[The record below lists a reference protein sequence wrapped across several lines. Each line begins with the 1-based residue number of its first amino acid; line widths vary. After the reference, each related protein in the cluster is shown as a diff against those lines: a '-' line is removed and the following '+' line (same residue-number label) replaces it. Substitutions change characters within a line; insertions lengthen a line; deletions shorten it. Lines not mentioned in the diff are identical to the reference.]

1 MAEKVTKSK
10 RPAKISKPAQQQTL
24 SIIPGGKIN
33 NFLNNFSDKIIN
45 FRRQKSF
52 YLILLVIGILLLAF
66 YKKSWFVAA
75 LVNDMPITNLELQ
88 SKLNE
93 QFRSQ
98 TLNQLI
104 NEKIIMNEASKKA
117 AIPNE
122 EDVNKKIAELESSVG
137 GKEVLDSL
145 LSQQGQTRTSLRDQ
159 VRVQLAIAKLYENE
173 ASVSASEVEKFLAEN
188 RESLKATDSAQQEKQ
203 AFDAIKNQKLSQIF
217 SQKFQNLRQK
227 AKIQIF

>member
-1 MAEKVTKSK
+1 MAEKVKS
-10 RPAKISKPAQQQTL
+10 AKLKVQSVNA
-24 SIIPGGKIN
+24 IPGGKLH

-52 YLILLVIGILLLAF
+52 YLILLVAGILALAF

-88 SKLNE
+88 SKLNQ

-104 NEKIIMNEASKKA
+104 NEKVILNEASKKA
-117 AIPNE
+117 AIPSE
-122 EDVNKKIAELESSVG
+122 EEVNKKIADLESSVG
-137 GKEVLDSL
+137 GKDVLDSL
-145 LSQQGQTRTSLRDQ
+145 LTQQGQTRTSLRDQ
-159 VRVQLAIAKLYENE
+159 VRVQLAISKLYDKE
-173 ASVSASEVEKFLAEN
+173 ASVSSGEVEKFVAEN
-188 RESLKATDSAQQEKQ
+188 RESLRATDSAQQEKE

-217 SQKFQNLRQK
+217 SQKFQELRQQ
-227 AKIQIF
+227 AKVQIF